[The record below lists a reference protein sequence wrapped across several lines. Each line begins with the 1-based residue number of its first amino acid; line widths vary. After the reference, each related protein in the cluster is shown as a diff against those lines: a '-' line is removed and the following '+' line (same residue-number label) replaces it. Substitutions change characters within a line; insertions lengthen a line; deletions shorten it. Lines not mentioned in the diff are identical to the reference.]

1 MQTNIVHKLKE
12 FGLKATPQRVTILS
26 AIDSKGHAN
35 VEEIYLDAI
44 EKHPTISLATVY
56 KNVTALAEINLL
68 KELAITNKKSKYE
81 ISKEPH
87 SHIICKKCGY
97 VEDVTLN
104 NTIEVE
110 CNTLAKTNSF
120 DLEDIELNIY
130 GICKKCQ

>member
-1 MQTNIVHKLKE
+1 VQV
-12 FGLKATPQRVTILS
+12 QR
-26 AIDSKGHAN
+26 A
-35 VEEIYLDAI
+35 
-44 EKHPTISLATVY
+44 SLH
-56 KNVTALAEINLL
+56 LL

-97 VEDVTLN
+97 VEDVMLN